1 MSRLVVATAAVC
13 ALSLVGAG
21 GARAAIV
28 VDQSNLV
35 DTSVGALGG
44 SGIRAPSTSFPFGTR
59 QVQTVTA
66 GLDGDLARLDLQV
79 FKFGKLGTLRAS
91 LYDGDYA
98 RAKGMFSPPGSP
110 GGFGVLITTTLTS
123 LADLPTLA
131 EAQAGRLLSF
141 DTTGLHFHVHSGQV
155 FSLLLE
161 LAPGPGTVAWANSSS
176 DPSDPSVFVGLNYSR
191 GYNSATFFDANFV
204 QSGLDRGFRTW
215 VAVPEP
221 ATWALM
227 MLGFGLSGG
236 ALRRRAVRPA

>member
-1 MSRLVVATAAVC
+1 MRQRVVGVMSRLVVATAAVC

-123 LADLPTLA
+123 LADFRPWRRLKLGDCCPSTRQDCTSTFTRAKCSACCWSWRQVPALSPGQTVPRI
-131 EAQAGRLLSF
+131 QATRAY
-141 DTTGLHFHVHSGQV
+141 
-155 FSLLLE
+155 SL
-161 LAPGPGTVAWANSSS
+161 G
-176 DPSDPSVFVGLNYSR
+176 
-191 GYNSATFFDANFV
+191 
-204 QSGLDRGFRTW
+204 
-215 VAVPEP
+215 
-221 ATWALM
+221 
-227 MLGFGLSGG
+227 
-236 ALRRRAVRPA
+236 